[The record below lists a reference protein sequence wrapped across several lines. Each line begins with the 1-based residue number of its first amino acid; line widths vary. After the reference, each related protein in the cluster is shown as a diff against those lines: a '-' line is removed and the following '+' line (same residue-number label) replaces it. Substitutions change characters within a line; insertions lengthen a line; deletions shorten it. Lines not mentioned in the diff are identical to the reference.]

1 MDEIYRSQFRLP
13 YPLYEAIKAAADK
26 NHRSVNSELVDR
38 LEITIALDN
47 ILQALHFSGFQ
58 DAPALIPKLISE
70 NAELY
75 DTRETFRKQIRDE
88 FSKMLEARLD
98 LLESRLLSLPDSSFG
113 KSLKKT

>member
-1 MDEIYRSQFRLP
+1 MPQPLREALESSARANKRSLN
-13 YPLYEAIKAAADK
+13 A
-26 NHRSVNSELVDR
+26 ELLER
-38 LEITIALDN
+38 LETTLTLDN
-47 ILQALHFSGFQ
+47 TLHNLHFSGFQ
-58 DAPALIPKLISE
+58 DAPALIQKLIGE

-75 DTRETFRKQIRDE
+75 DTREAFRKQIRDE